1 MLKKIII
8 GLFSF
13 IALAVIGA
21 GIYIYTLDWDK
32 HKALVAQRFSQITGL
47 NAVIEGQLNVELFP
61 SPKFS
66 AGLVKFYK
74 NGNNRDPLMNI
85 NQISSNIELKPLLDN
100 KFILKS
106 MTLTQPTVNLEI
118 SEKGDFNWSGFGALG
133 QNKSGNIEVSFNDI
147 RMNSATFKYND
158 LRSNKSFQLTN
169 ISANISAPTL
179 QGPYKTNGSFIHNNS
194 EIKFNGDIVKNNDAL
209 MLKMTVENAP
219 TAAKIF
225 IDGTLGSKAKGT
237 LTFET
242 KSLTDTIA
250 VIFGKDTINDVYKE
264 PLYFSFKYDYDNDLA
279 KLDNFTVKYGQ
290 SSIGTGNAVIKNGQ
304 PRREISAN
312 FDMTQFNINL
322 IENIS
327 RDYINMVNSGKKLS
341 DASFFNYDGTL
352 NIKAGQAFINGTE
365 AKNLNFGLRF
375 KDGVLDLTRMGVTM
389 AGDTLLKAV
398 GKINLNN
405 GIDYQFNQV
414 FESKDL
420 RTFASVFGIDLAKLA
435 NSEQKKSIFKR
446 AKAEIKISGNL
457 DSMKV
462 FVPNGI
468 IDATSFKGNFGF
480 VKKDGEQYVLADVS
494 ASQILFDKYLAQLPK
509 DKDGASLENK
519 VVYQLNLIPWNKD
532 INLDITAAVGSA
544 VYHEVPIEK
553 MQLQFTLFKE
563 NLTVKK
569 FAAANF
575 GGGAVNMSFE
585 ADKVYSKPYFKE
597 LSFDVRT
604 NNFPLFSNTLGI
616 KNLTKPLFKRKL
628 FAAQGA
634 LSGTFDHFSLSSVQ
648 KFGDTEFSYTGTVD
662 NTKEVIVN
670 GDLELKSNNFSNF
683 IKALDLDYTPDLPL
697 TSFILK
703 GKIKGTDELFALDE
717 VNAYLGANS
726 IKGRFDFDNSEK
738 TPKLAGQFDFD
749 KFDADRL
756 FNLNKKTVLAAKAP
770 KQTAFIAPL
779 DFEEKKIDYSSLKK
793 VDFNLALTAK
803 QLVYKNK
810 TYTNAK
816 TNVLLKNGILK
827 VDSLSFVKDDM
838 SVLLKFILDSNNIAK
853 IKGSFNVEGFS
864 LLPLGGTVY
873 MIEGGVLSAEG
884 TFSSSAGSV
893 REFIG
898 NLNAKGKFKLLQTAM
913 KGWDLD
919 IIKFEFEQR
928 KTLKGFEDAI
938 MKSLKT
944 GRSTF
949 TKISGNYEIT
959 QGLLIS
965 DNTLFESPVVKINMK
980 LDLNLND
987 WLFNATFNGI
997 YDNATFSD
1005 VLKFS
1010 YTGNLAD
1017 PQLKLNLSESIKRI
1031 RDTENMIN
1039 EAKNSQEKAQKERL
1053 NEKIRALNEDF
1064 NNELQN
1070 ISRLTLDTIRFKP
1083 ISNNENV
1090 VNVYE
1095 HSVKILQDS
1104 ETKLKL
1110 MADTLRTQPNEE
1122 TLLNLGAELEIEKSK
1137 IKFVPKTLEDNFIV
1151 DSKYIFDETFNK
1163 ISWLYNAAQNN
1174 ASYYSGLTDV
1184 YMQQVDI
1191 MANTDTPV
1199 DEEKQKA
1206 LQKGI
1211 DDINDDIERIN
1222 GLYNKIRDNYLN
1234 IIDSQKISEMKKNNE
1249 AAKQALETVFVY
1261 TERMNNKII
1270 DSIEN
1275 FRAALNINARD
1286 YDEYMVYLPKTV
1298 EGIDASKPTIGSKQT
1313 SESKNDNIGNKDKK
1327 QTETSSKE
1335 DNKNDVVNKTDEE
1348 TKKKDDILS
1357 LDINSVKGGIA
1368 SLIKKIKTNTPK
1380 TADVKVAQLEVK
1392 APVVKTIVNEKPK
1405 TDKNEVKPVVDS
1417 EPKEAVIVHKEEA
1430 KKKVE
1435 ETAKKEAPKEV
1446 KEIVIAHKKEIQEE
1460 APKEVK
1466 GAMIAYKE
1474 EVKKEEVKEAKEEV
1488 KTIQTAEQVQPIQ
1501 QKKETPEN
1509 TSDKQENI
1517 IVAQTI
1523 QAPLKPFVEKK
1534 IVDEKDIENKKPVL
1548 ALKEE
1553 KNEVKTAEQILPA
1566 AEPDHI
1572 IVADEQAQQT
1582 LLSSD
1587 RQTSV
1592 IQTAE
1597 TQTVLPA
1604 SVTTPETLLENTK
1617 SAMNDIMAKIK
1628 QTESNVKSLFI
1639 ENEENQKAKIL
1650 AYKQQFPSFKKE
1662 LSGNFFGKSG
1672 TAQNSFFKTNPVV
1685 ALGIGKDENSL
1696 ISAEI
1701 ADSLSRKQG
1710 FSRSKN
1716 IPSIALNNNNL
1727 AFHLA
1732 SKESDPKE
1740 NTFQSP
1746 LIKLLSDER
1755 LDDDFSVKLSHL
1767 TDDVPVYIET
1777 PSTKVEQNTH
1787 KYVFSTTDG
1796 KTLSFSGTS
1805 GKSALKEENS
1815 SPVSPKPENKYLFAQ
1830 NQISSRIF
1838 SGEISKAK
1846 TLYVK

>member
-8 GLFSF
+8 GLISF
-13 IALAVIGA
+13 IVLAVIGA
-21 GIYIYTLDWDK
+21 GVYIYTLDWNK
-32 HKALVAQRFSQITGL
+32 HKALIAQRFSQITGL
-47 NAVIEGQLNVELFP
+47 NAVIDGQLNVELFP

-74 NGNNRDPLMNI
+74 NGNTRDPLMNI
-85 NQISSNIELKPLLDN
+85 NQISSNVELMPLFDN

-118 SEKGDFNWSGFGALG
+118 SEQGEFNWSGFGASG

-147 RMNSATFKYND
+147 RMNSATFKYNN
-158 LRSNKSFQLTN
+158 LRNKKSFQLTN

-194 EIKFNGDIVKNNDAL
+194 EIKFNGDIVKNNDVL
-209 MLKMTVENAP
+209 TLKMTVENAP
-219 TAAKIF
+219 SAAKIF
-225 IDGTLGSKAKGT
+225 IDGTLGNKAKGT

-250 VIFGKDTINDVYKE
+250 VMFGKDTISDVYKE
-264 PLYFSFKYDYDNDLA
+264 PLYFSFKYDYDNNLA

-290 SSIGTGNAVIKNGQ
+290 HSIGTGSAVIKNGQ
-304 PRREISAN
+304 PRGEISAN

-327 RDYINMVNSGKKLS
+327 RDYINMVNSGKKFG
-341 DASFFNYDGTL
+341 DMFFSNYDSTL
-352 NIKAGQAFINGTE
+352 NIKAGQAFVNGTE
-365 AKNLNFGLRF
+365 AKNLNLGLKL
-375 KDGVLDLTRMGVTM
+375 KDGVLDLTRLGVIM
-389 AGDTLLKAV
+389 AGDTSLKAV

-405 GIDYQFNQV
+405 GVDYQFNQV
-414 FESKDL
+414 FETNDL

-435 NSEQKKSIFKR
+435 NPEQKKSIFKR
-446 AKAEIKISGNL
+446 AQAEIKISGDL
-457 DSMKV
+457 GSMKV
-462 FVPNGI
+462 FVPNGL

-480 VKKDGEQYVLADVS
+480 VKKDGEQYVLADVN

-509 DKDGASLENK
+509 DKAGANLEDK
-519 VVYQLNLIPWNKD
+519 VIYQLNLIPWNKD
-532 INLDITAAVGSA
+532 INLDITATVGSA

-553 MQLQFTLFKE
+553 MQLQFTLSKE
-563 NLTVKK
+563 NLAVKK

-597 LSFDVRT
+597 LSFDVKT

-648 KFGDTEFSYTGTVD
+648 KFGDTEFSYTGTVE
-662 NTKEVIVN
+662 NTKEAIVD

-683 IKALDLDYTPDLPL
+683 IKALDIDYTPDLPL
-697 TSFILK
+697 TSFMLK
-703 GKIKGTDELFALDE
+703 GKIKGTSKLFALDD
-717 VNAYLGANS
+717 VNAYLGANN
-726 IKGRFDFDNSEK
+726 IKGHFDFDNSEK

-756 FNLNKKTVLAAKAP
+756 FNLNKKAALVTKAT
-770 KQTAFIAPL
+770 KQTAFVALP
-779 DFEEKKIDYSSLKK
+779 DFDEKKIDYSSLKK
-793 VDFNLALTAK
+793 ADFNLALSAK
-803 QLVYKNK
+803 QLIYKNK
-810 TYTNAK
+810 TYANAQTNAM
-816 TNVLLKNGILK
+816 LKSGILK
-827 VDSLSFVKDDM
+827 VDNFSFVKDDM
-838 SVLLKFILDSNNIAK
+838 SVLLKFMLNSNNMAK
-853 IKGSFNVEGFS
+853 AEGSFNISGLP
-864 LLPLGGTVY
+864 LLPFGGTVY
-873 MIEGGVLSAEG
+873 MIEGGTLSAEG
-884 TFSSSAGSV
+884 TFSSSAGSIK
-893 REFIG
+893 EFIE
-898 NLNAKGKFKLLQTAM
+898 NLNARGKFTLLQTAM

-928 KTLKGFEDAI
+928 KTLKGFEDTI
-938 MKSLKT
+938 MNSLKT
-944 GRSTF
+944 GRSIF
-949 TKISGNYEIT
+949 TKISGNYEVT

-965 DNTLFESPVVKINMK
+965 DNTFFESPVAKINMK
-980 LDLNLND
+980 FDLNLSD
-987 WLFNATFNGI
+987 RLFNAVFNGI
-997 YDNATFSD
+997 YNNATFSD

-1010 YTGNLAD
+1010 YTGNLSD

-1053 NEKIRALNEDF
+1053 SEKTKALSDDL

-1090 VNVYE
+1090 VKVYE
-1095 HSVKILQDS
+1095 QSLKTLQDS

-1110 MADTLRTQPNEE
+1110 MADTLRTHPNEE
-1122 TLLNLGAELEIEKSK
+1122 ILMNLGAELEIEKSK

-1151 DSKYIFDETFNK
+1151 DSKYIFDEAFNK

-1174 ASYYSGLTDV
+1174 ASYYSGLSDV

-1199 DEEKQKA
+1199 DEAKQKA
-1206 LQKGI
+1206 LQNGI

-1249 AAKQALETVFVY
+1249 AAKQALETIFVY
-1261 TERMNNKII
+1261 TERMNNKIV
-1270 DSIEN
+1270 DSIED

-1286 YDEYMVYLPKTV
+1286 YDEYMVYLPKTIDS
-1298 EGIDASKPTIGSKQT
+1298 IDASKPATGSKQPA
-1313 SESKNDNIGNKDKK
+1313 ESKDDNIDVKDKK
-1327 QTETSSKE
+1327 QTEASSKT
-1335 DNKNDVVNKTDEE
+1335 DNKKDVADKPDEE
-1348 TKKKDDILS
+1348 EIKKKDDILS
-1357 LDINSVKGGIA
+1357 LNINSVKGGIA

-1380 TADVKVAQLEVK
+1380 TAEVKVAQLDIQS
-1392 APVVKTIVNEKPK
+1392 PVIQTAVIEKPE
-1405 TDKNEVKPVVDS
+1405 TNKNDVKPVV
-1417 EPKEAVIVHKEEA
+1417 
-1430 KKKVE
+1430 
-1435 ETAKKEAPKEV
+1435 APKI
-1446 KEIVIAHKKEIQEE
+1446 KETVPDSQEE
-1460 APKEVK
+1460 IKK
-1466 GAMIAYKE
+1466 
-1474 EVKKEEVKEAKEEV
+1474 EVKKEKVIKGSKEEV
-1488 KTIQTAEQVQPIQ
+1488 IEEVQKEVKTVQTAEKKQPVQ
-1501 QKKETPEN
+1501 QKETTEN
-1509 TSDKQENI
+1509 KQDKQKEI
-1517 IVAQTI
+1517 IVAQNI
-1523 QAPLKPFVEKK
+1523 QVPVKPVIEKK
-1534 IVDEKDIENKKPVL
+1534 SADKKAIENLKPVL
-1548 ALKEE
+1548 TVKEE
-1553 KNEVKTAEQILPA
+1553 KKEVKIAEQVLPTA
-1566 AEPDHI
+1566 GSDYITAT
-1572 IVADEQAQQT
+1572 DEQAQQT

-1597 TQTVLPA
+1597 AQTVLPA
-1604 SVTTPETLLENTK
+1604 PVKTAAETLLENTK

-1639 ENEENQKAKIL
+1639 ENEENQKAKVL

-1716 IPSIALNNNNL
+1716 IPSIALSGNNL
-1727 AFHLA
+1727 AFHIA
-1732 SKESDPKE
+1732 STE
-1740 NTFQSP
+1740 NDGREDTFQSP

-1755 LDDDFSVKLSHL
+1755 LDDDFAVKLSHL

-1777 PSTKVEQNTH
+1777 PNTKVEQSSH

-1796 KTLSFSGTS
+1796 AALPFSGTS
-1805 GKSALKEENS
+1805 GKSALKDENS
-1815 SPVSPKPENKYLFAQ
+1815 SDVHIKKEHKYLFAQ
-1830 NQISSRIF
+1830 NQLPSRIF